1 MTIRRSRVLA
11 ESGGGG
17 EPMYFSIKKKKK
29 NLYAEMGLQSVM
41 YGILTTV

>member
-17 EPMYFSIKKKKK
+17 EPMIFLLKKKI
-29 NLYAEMGLQSVM
+29 LYAEMGLQSVM